1 MYKINILELITIY
14 SVTTYLKSLMNKQN
28 IFEGHGKRGYS
39 GVFLNY
45 SNPTAVQAYKTFTRT
60 EDTYSYV
67 QGKLKRAHPP
77 SILSYTR

>member
-1 MYKINILELITIY
+1 MTK
-14 SVTTYLKSLMNKQN
+14 YLKSLIKRN

>member
-1 MYKINILELITIY
+1 MYIEIDKDEYFVALCDHIIIL
-14 SVTTYLKSLMNKQN
+14 NKKQI
-28 IFEGHGKRGYS
+28 IFIGHGKRGYS

-45 SNPTAVQAYKTFTRT
+45 SNPTAVQAYQAFTRT

>member
-1 MYKINILELITIY
+1 MNMNIFFSIRN
-14 SVTTYLKSLMNKQN
+14 VVTYLHSIRNKQI

-77 SILSYTR
+77 CILSYTR